1 MPNVYT
7 ENWVIFLRVRA
18 LQIPILYTGKLRQ
31 TVRWLSQNYKGS
43 QPFQRLTKFQLNHC
57 GCFCICWASSLT
69 AAPGVENAPFC
80 SMKVINWVKARKS
93 VTACAENPKCIYMKG
108 LSPSPKGKEPPSS
121 VGGSTLAGTCNRREE
136 SSTHSLL
143 NLNLEQIVR
152 QTLTYNCP
160 FLAWWSHLPA
170 ADVKKRRLFDCLV
183 FRHIS

>member
-57 GCFCICWASSLT
+57 SCFCICWASSLT

-80 SMKVINWVKARKS
+80 SMKVINWVKANKS
-93 VTACAENPKCIYMKG
+93 ATACAEHPKCIYS
-108 LSPSPKGKEPPSS
+108 LPKRERSLRLQWEALPWQGHATE
-121 VGGSTLAGTCNRREE
+121 GRRVQLIPCWTWTW
-136 SSTHSLL
+136 SRLWDKPWPTTAPSLL
-143 NLNLEQIVR
+143 G
-152 QTLTYNCP
+152 
-160 FLAWWSHLPA
+160 
-170 ADVKKRRLFDCLV
+170 D
-183 FRHIS
+183 HISLQQM